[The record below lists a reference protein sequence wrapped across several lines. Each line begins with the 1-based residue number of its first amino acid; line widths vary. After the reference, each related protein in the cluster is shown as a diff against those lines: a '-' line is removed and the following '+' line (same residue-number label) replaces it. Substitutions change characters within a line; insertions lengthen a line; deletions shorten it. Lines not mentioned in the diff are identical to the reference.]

1 MRHSSITQLA
11 RHPKINDYV
20 LRQHCGWSKSSNMV
34 EIYTHD
40 LKGDSLEYVM
50 EARGINIRNKRDK
63 DAQQLRKE
71 LVGPHCVYCKIV
83 NVPNSQFCSSCHRPI
98 TPISYDAIMRE
109 AENNKRKLEETEK
122 KLAELLDSRLK
133 QFQESI
139 EAKYDRLSAQLL
151 RQNEGRLK
159 EMNEKE
165 RAREMEVLTVLGP
178 QALEEEEEEVRAAK
192 RAAAVKVNYDN
203 KGNQIS
209 TIHDSIDWSVE
220 EEYDAEDLEFTGE
233 KE

>member
-50 EARGINIRNKRDK
+50 EARGINIKNKRDK

-71 LVGPHCVYCKIV
+71 LVGPHCVYCKMV
-83 NVPNSQFCSSCHRPI
+83 NVPNAQLCSSCHRPI
-98 TPISYDAIMRE
+98 SKVSYDTIIRE
-109 AENNKRKLEETEK
+109 AENNKKKLEETEN
-122 KLAELLDSRLK
+122 KLAELFESRLK

-139 EAKYDRLSAQLL
+139 EAKYDRLSTELL
-151 RQNEGRLK
+151 SQNGGRLK

-165 RAREMEVLTVLGP
+165 REREMEVLTVLGP
-178 QALEEEEEEVRAAK
+178 EALEEEEEEEEAAK
-192 RAAAVKVNYDN
+192 RVAAVRTDDPLLND
-203 KGNQIS
+203 
-209 TIHDSIDWSVE
+209 IDYTSEFLDTSE
-220 EEYDAEDLEFTGE
+220 EAI
-233 KE
+233 